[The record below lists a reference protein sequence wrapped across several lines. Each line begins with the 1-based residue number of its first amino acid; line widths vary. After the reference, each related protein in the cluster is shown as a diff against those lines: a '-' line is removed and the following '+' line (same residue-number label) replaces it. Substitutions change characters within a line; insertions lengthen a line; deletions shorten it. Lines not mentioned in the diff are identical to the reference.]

1 MAKENAEPVAWAECL
16 SAAACGGWWA
26 LLVGVL
32 IQCFFGL
39 AFLFIVHTPLHD
51 AVAALWGVGPKAV
64 TIVMIVFSGVFK
76 LCLTLWLL
84 VCVFLT
90 VWARRLRRAA
100 G

>member
-1 MAKENAEPVAWAECL
+1 MAKQNAEPVAWADCL
-16 SAAACGGWWA
+16 SAAACGAWCA

-32 IQCFFGL
+32 IQVVFGL
-39 AFLFIVHTPLHD
+39 AFLFVVHTPLHD

-64 TIVMIVFSGVFK
+64 TIIMIVFSGAFK
-76 LCLTLWLL
+76 LCLTVGLL
-84 VCVFLT
+84 ACVFLT